1 MIKKLLTVAGIVLL
15 GLTGI
20 VVAGIIVFVCL
31 MESGSSKSY
40 EELAFKTKNDI
51 AALTEIAEFPE
62 IEYLK
67 HSHDN
72 WEGHTWTEHKF
83 QDTNSVD
90 GLIREIV
97 LKIASEENVYWRKD
111 SLQGRKTRSSSA
123 ESMSM

>member
-1 MIKKLLTVAGIVLL
+1 MIKKLLTVVGIALL

-20 VVAGIIVFVCL
+20 VVAGIIAFICF
-31 MESGSSKSY
+31 MQSGSSKSY

-72 WEGHTWTEHKF
+72 
-83 QDTNSVD
+83 
-90 GLIREIV
+90 
-97 LKIASEENVYWRKD
+97 
-111 SLQGRKTRSSSA
+111 
-123 ESMSM
+123 